1 MRNQSQFILNTV
13 GRRAFDFITKHV
25 HLNPR
30 TAVLT
35 TNTMI
40 NVESVLPADELINLK
55 RINEFKDINAYF
67 REVNK
72 KLPYGG
78 LFVNYVET
86 YSVRKHRIL
95 KKYPKP
101 FNWIYYCLVFFLT
114 RITPKLK
121 MTSKLYYYLS
131 GGKGRVLSGT
141 EILGRLLYC
150 GFQILEKAEINNQM
164 YFVAEKVQEPQF
176 VVHNPNYGFLIK
188 LPRVAKDGKVINVYK
203 FRTMHAYSEYI
214 QDYVYQQNDLAKGGK
229 LNNDFRISSLGAFF
243 RKYWL
248 DELPMFINLCKGEIK
263 IVGVRPLSKHYMS
276 LYNNDLKKLRTLSK
290 PGLLPPFYA
299 DMPETIDEIQASEE
313 RYLKAYL
320 KSPFKTDVR
329 YFFKI
334 IHTIVIRG
342 KRSA

>member
-1 MRNQSQFILNTV
+1 MPNQAQLILNTV
-13 GRRAFDFITKHV
+13 GQTAFDFITKHV

-30 TAVLT
+30 TAVLA
-35 TNTMI
+35 TNTMF
-40 NVESVLPADELINLK
+40 NVESLSPADELINLK
-55 RINEFKDINAYF
+55 RINDFKDINAYF

-72 KLPYGG
+72 KLPHGG

-101 FNWIYYCLVFFLT
+101 FNWIYYCLDVFLT

-131 GGKGRVLSGT
+131 GGKRQVLSRT
-141 EILGRLLYC
+141 EILGRLVYC
-150 GFQILEKAEINNQM
+150 GFQIIEEAEINNQM
-164 YFVAEKVQEPQF
+164 YFVAKKVNAPQF

-188 LPRVAKDGKVINVYK
+188 LPRIGKDGKVINVYK

-248 DELPMFINLCKGEIK
+248 DELPMFINLCKGEMK
-263 IVGVRPLSKHYMS
+263 IIGVRPLSKHYMS
-276 LYNNDLKKLRTLSK
+276 LYRADLKKLRTLSK

-313 RYLKAYL
+313 RYLEAYL
-320 KSPFKTDVR
+320 KSPLKTDVR

-334 IHTIVIRG
+334 VHTIVVKG
-342 KRSA
+342 KRSG